1 MKIKVLSLLS
11 DDPLMDEFI
20 FELLQMATGVE
31 IPEEDGVPSVQIRV
45 SSLSFLYTVELVAS
59 LQMKVYAM
67 MKSVKICDFVKQT
80 HPNFLSKS
88 VIL

>member
-45 SSLSFLYTVELVAS
+45 SSLSFRTQL
-59 LQMKVYAM
+59 
-67 MKSVKICDFVKQT
+67 
-80 HPNFLSKS
+80 N
-88 VIL
+88 